1 MFAILH
7 ITAIG
12 ANVMTSVTAGSL
24 LDDNLWHDVTINRFL
39 NQVSFT
45 VDRVEVKETIKGD
58 FQQMDLDKI
67 VC

>member
-1 MFAILH
+1 
-7 ITAIG
+7 
-12 ANVMTSVTAGSL
+12 MTSVTAGSL

-45 VDRVEVKETIKGD
+45 VDRVEVKELIKGD